1 MICVWL
7 YRCQSAVSLA
17 IVAQSAGP
25 LSREIRIPAHTY
37 EYSAYCCDCLL
48 VSCWQTWSRGSVGR
62 DRMRI
67 RDSATPTI
75 NILHNWETAT
85 RRPQRTIG
93 YTALDIRPAAN
104 NDTSQASYGKISLSI
119 QSTTSNNTPFLR
131 MTRKCLHHS
140 LRSMCTC
147 LVTSWSF
154 YVSICMYVQ
163 VFFYG
168 NCWF

>member
-1 MICVWL
+1 MCDYIVASQLCRSV
-7 YRCQSAVSLA
+7 ASLA

-25 LSREIRIPAHTY
+25 LSREIRIPAHIY

-85 RRPQRTIG
+85 RRPQRTIH
-93 YTALDIRPAAN
+93 
-104 NDTSQASYGKISLSI
+104 SLLFI
-119 QSTTSNNTPFLR
+119 FGPLQI
-131 MTRKCLHHS
+131 MTRPKLLMAKSHFRFS
-140 LRSMCTC
+140 LLPQIILPSFAR
-147 LVTSWSF
+147 LVNILSNSLLTSWSF
-154 YVSICMYVQ
+154 YVLYVCMY
-163 VFFYG
+163 
-168 NCWF
+168 